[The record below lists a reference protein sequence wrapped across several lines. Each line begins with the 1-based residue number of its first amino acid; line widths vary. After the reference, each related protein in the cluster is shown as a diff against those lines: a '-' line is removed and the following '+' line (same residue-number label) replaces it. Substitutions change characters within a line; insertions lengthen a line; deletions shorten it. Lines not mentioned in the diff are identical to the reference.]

1 MSFYGRGCWS
11 GACSFRLQH
20 GSIAHLLSYTQM
32 DFWRNMLMARSD
44 EVRRKT
50 RKGRV
55 GKEVKRER
63 DASEAHLASR
73 RQSASAAGAAAW
85 RRRRREMNPTKLF
98 FSRLCEKCHIVCN
111 GRFHIYKRRF
121 DSASSALDGSPEC
134 RQLSLLSSPCRR
146 QQHYIYI

>member
-1 MSFYGRGCWS
+1 MLFS
-11 GACSFRLQH
+11 ATARLYSALTLLYTDGLLEKH
-20 GSIAHLLSYTQM
+20 ADGSLY
-32 DFWRNMLMARSD
+32 D

-134 RQLSLLSSPCRR
+134 RQLSPLHVADSNIIYTYRLLRR
-146 QQHYIYI
+146 FL

>member
-1 MSFYGRGCWS
+1 MLFS
-11 GACSFRLQH
+11 ATARLYSALTLLYTDGPLEKH
-20 GSIAHLLSYTQM
+20 ADGSLY
-32 DFWRNMLMARSD
+32 D